1 MKEHSKLG
9 LLLKTH
15 LKLHE
20 QRSKALGLLMIGA
33 MKAKSVHLSQIAN
46 RMNKSVAPES
56 NLRRLHR
63 LLEEVSIDPQNILRF
78 VQNEAK
84 VQSAKLRLSLDR
96 SEWSSNGQKINILTL
111 GVAYKTIALPLL
123 VEDLDKA
130 GCSHSNERINILEQ
144 LLDIVVPEEIEVLCA
159 DREFASVA
167 FLTALHERNVNF
179 ALRLTSDTLIT
190 INRVTKTAREWFTS
204 KNVRSF
210 RNVQVYGVSVNVA
223 GYRLKNGDFLIIITN
238 LDPEQALQLYK
249 ERWRIESLFGVLKSR
264 GFQLELSRLTSPD
277 KLANLVVF
285 LGLAILWALRIGE
298 LIIST
303 HPTRIMPNGYP
314 LLSLFRRGLDA
325 LRALFIELDSRF
337 VSCNQ
342 ALKVLSCA

>member
-9 LLLKTH
+9 IILKTE

-20 QRSKALGLLMIGA
+20 QRSKALGLFMIGA
-33 MKAKSVHLSQIAN
+33 IKAKSVHLSQIAN
-46 RMNKSVAPES
+46 RMNKQVEPES

-63 LLEEVSIDPQNILRF
+63 LLEEVSIEPRNILDF
-78 VQNEAK
+78 VRNQALEQN
-84 VQSAKLRLSLDR
+84 SKLKLSLDR
-96 SEWSSNGQKINILTL
+96 SEWSSNGQKINLLTL
-111 GVAYKTIALPLL
+111 AVAYKTIALPLL

-130 GCSHSNERINILEQ
+130 GCSNGKERLAILEQ
-144 LLDIVVPEEIEVLCA
+144 LLAFVVPEEIEVLCA

-167 FLTALHERNVNF
+167 FLTALHERHIHF
-179 ALRLTSDTLIT
+179 ALRLTSNTLIT
-190 INRVTKTAREWFTS
+190 INHVTKAARECFSS
-204 KNVRSF
+204 KKVRSF
-210 RNVQVYGVSVNVA
+210 HNVQVYGVNVNVA

-277 KLANLVVF
+277 KLANLVIF

-298 LIIST
+298 WVTAT
-303 HPTRIMPNGYP
+303 HPTRIMPNGFP
-314 LLSLFRRGLDA
+314 ILSLFRRGLDA
-325 LRALFIELDSRF
+325 LRALFIEFDSRF
-337 VSCNQ
+337 VSWKL
-342 ALKVLSCA
+342 ALKVLSCF